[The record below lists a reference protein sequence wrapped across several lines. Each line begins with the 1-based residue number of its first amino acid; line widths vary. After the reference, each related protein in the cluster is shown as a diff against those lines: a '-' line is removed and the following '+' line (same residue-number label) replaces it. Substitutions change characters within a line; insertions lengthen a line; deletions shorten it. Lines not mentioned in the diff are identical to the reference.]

1 MFWLIL
7 AFIDDK
13 MSIITSIGDNKMNEE
28 NEMEEIELT
37 IPDWDLIENIP
48 DAKRYVGKYVSVV
61 EGKIIAIGDSGRE
74 VYLKALKKRKDPKS
88 IPFVIR
94 IPEGGPTLLAAS

>member
-1 MFWLIL
+1 
-7 AFIDDK
+7 
-13 MSIITSIGDNKMNEE
+13 MNEE
-28 NEMEEIELT
+28 NDVEEIELT
-37 IPDWDLIENIP
+37 CPDWDLIADIP

-74 VYLKALKKRKDPKS
+74 VFLKALKERKDPKS

-94 IPEGGPTLLAAS
+94 LPEGGHTLLAAS

>member
-1 MFWLIL
+1 
-7 AFIDDK
+7 
-13 MSIITSIGDNKMNEE
+13 MSEE
-28 NEMEEIELT
+28 NEVEEIELT
-37 IPDWDLIENIP
+37 TPDWDLIVNMP
-48 DAKRYVGKYVSVV
+48 DAKKYIGKYVSVV

-74 VYLKALKKRKDPKS
+74 VYLKALKKREDPKS